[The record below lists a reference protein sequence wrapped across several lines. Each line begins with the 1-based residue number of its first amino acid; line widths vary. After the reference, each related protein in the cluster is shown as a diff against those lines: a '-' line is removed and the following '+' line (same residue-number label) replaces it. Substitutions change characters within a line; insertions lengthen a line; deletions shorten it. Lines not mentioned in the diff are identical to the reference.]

1 MYVEFFLKVKESTN
15 EVQIFFSGMEKNSN
29 GFRIKSHPDLNIQ
42 IDDLK
47 MGQILSDLLDY

>member
-1 MYVEFFLKVKESTN
+1 MVKESTN
-15 EVQIFFSGMEKNSN
+15 EVKIFFSGMEKNSN
-29 GFRIKSHPDLNIQ
+29 RIRIKSHPDLNIQ

>member
-1 MYVEFFLKVKESTN
+1 MVKESTN
-15 EVQIFFSGMEKNSN
+15 EIKIFFSGMEKNSN